1 MSGSALHPPSSGEIE
16 IDTWECDPVKTRR
29 TSPYRP
35 WQEIAADKKAEQM
48 ARIPREW
55 LILDASLSRLTTPD
69 LRPLAEASGILSTHE
84 LDITGGECDATA
96 LLAEIASG
104 RLTAVEV
111 VTAFCKRA
119 AVAQQA
125 CNCLT
130 ELMFMDAIAAA
141 KKLDEAYVETGKT
154 VGPLHGL
161 PMSFK
166 VAKLWLRP
174 PPSHKVRKECH
185 ILTSERNVSMSRA
198 TMPLMAI
205 YPGHLIRLRRTLTS
219 CLWSKLQVLL
229 LL

>member
-1 MSGSALHPPSSGEIE
+1 
-16 IDTWECDPVKTRR
+16 
-29 TSPYRP
+29 
-35 WQEIAADKKAEQM
+35 M

-55 LILDASLSRLTTPD
+55 LIPDANLLRTTTPD

-84 LDITGGECDATA
+84 LDITGGKYDATA
-96 LLAEIASG
+96 LLVEIASG

-130 ELMFMDAIAAA
+130 EIMFADAIAAA
-141 KKLDEAYVETGKT
+141 EKLDEAYVKTGKT

-166 VAKLWLRP
+166 VAELCPRP
-174 PPSHKVRKECH
+174 TPRHEVR
-185 ILTSERNVSMSRA
+185 
-198 TMPLMAI
+198 
-205 YPGHLIRLRRTLTS
+205 
-219 CLWSKLQVLL
+219 
-229 LL
+229 

>member
-1 MSGSALHPPSSGEIE
+1 MFDVLILKFLTALEGVQVLEGNRFIMSDNALCHSSSGETE
-16 IDTWECDPVKTRR
+16 TDTRHCDPVKTIR

-35 WQEIAADKKAEQM
+35 WQEIAADKKAEQI
-48 ARIPREW
+48 ARLPQEW
-55 LILDASLSRLTTPD
+55 LIRDANLLQTTAPD

-84 LDITGGECDATA
+84 LDITGGQYDATA

-111 VTAFCKRA
+111 TIAFCKRA

-130 ELMFMDAIAAA
+130 EIMFADAIAAA
-141 KKLDEAYVETGKT
+141 EKLDEAFVQTGKT

-166 VAKLWLRP
+166 VANLWLRP
-174 PPSHKVRKECH
+174 PPSHGVHKGH
-185 ILTSERNVSMSRA
+185 HTLTSGRNVSM
-198 TMPLMAI
+198 
-205 YPGHLIRLRRTLTS
+205 
-219 CLWSKLQVLL
+219 
-229 LL
+229 